1 MLAALDLALLTIFVL
16 CSTQLLR
23 PGERKKDSLKG

>member
-16 CSTQLLR
+16 CSTELLR
-23 PGERKKDSLKG
+23 PSKKSDSDILS